1 MSIYPLGLLNV
12 NNAQD
17 KMIIDSSLRWMEKTG
32 TGAWC
37 GYSFSWAASLYARAK
52 EGDSAAK
59 ELKIFASNF
68 CSPNSFHLNGDQ
80 KGGQYS
86 NFTYRPFTLEGNF
99 AFAQGLNEM
108 LLQSYSGIIEIFPA
122 VPESWSNIGF
132 NNLRAEGAFLISA
145 KKENGITV
153 NVSIRS
159 VQGGICRARLP
170 FNNFKFNDETVR
182 YKVADGITE
191 FYMAKG
197 QVIEIVNTD
206 DR

>member
-1 MSIYPLGLLNV
+1 
-12 NNAQD
+12 
-17 KMIIDSSLRWMEKTG
+17 
-32 TGAWC
+32 
-37 GYSFSWAASLYARAK
+37 
-52 EGDSAAK
+52 
-59 ELKIFASNF
+59 
-68 CSPNSFHLNGDQ
+68 
-80 KGGQYS
+80 
-86 NFTYRPFTLEGNF
+86 
-99 AFAQGLNEM
+99 M

-159 VQGGICRARLP
+159 VQGGICRTRLP